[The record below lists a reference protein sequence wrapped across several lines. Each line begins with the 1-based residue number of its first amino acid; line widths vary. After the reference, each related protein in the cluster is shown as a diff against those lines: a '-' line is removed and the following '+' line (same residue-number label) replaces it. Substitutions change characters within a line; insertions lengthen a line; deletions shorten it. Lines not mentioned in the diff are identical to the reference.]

1 MNVNNF
7 LISVMAA
14 STMLVLSG
22 CDYVEK
28 TKVVDELTKQQEEQ
42 KARIDQL
49 EKQLEQQDKKTST
62 IEKQNISVINS
73 TKTLAQVVKEIK
85 RQQDYFV
92 FTEFNPAQ
100 TKYFILNNGSV
111 GIAGRVLS
119 VEAIEN
125 GSVIRMSLANLL
137 SVPVSN
143 IGFHATWGGERPT
156 VQKEYAKW
164 QQLLFSTT
172 MNSTLKLLPG
182 QWQDINLTL
191 KGVSPN
197 NLKYL
202 KLAINMQNI
211 NFDDLPP
218 ADNRQKKSKK

>member
-1 MNVNNF
+1 MR
-7 LISVMAA
+7 
-14 STMLVLSG
+14 T
-22 CDYVEK
+22 
-28 TKVVDELTKQQEEQ
+28 
-42 KARIDQL
+42 ARQ
-49 EKQLEQQDKKTST
+49 KTST

-125 GSVIRMSLANLL
+125 GSVIHMSLANLL

-211 NFDDLPP
+211 NFDNLPP

>member
-1 MNVNNF
+1 MKVNKL
-7 LISVMAA
+7 LISVLAA
-14 STMLVLSG
+14 STILMLSG

-28 TKVVDELTKQQEEQ
+28 NKVVDELTKQQEEQ

-49 EKQLEQQDKKTST
+49 EKRLEQETKKTNT
-62 IEKQNISVINS
+62 IEKQSISLINS
-73 TKTLAQVVKEIK
+73 TKLLAQVVKEIK
-85 RQQDYFV
+85 HQQDTFV
-92 FTEFNPAQ
+92 FTEFNPDQ

-125 GSVIRMSLANLL
+125 GSVIHMSLANLL

-143 IGFHATWGGERPT
+143 IGFHATWGGERPSNL
-156 VQKEYAKW
+156 KEYAKW

-211 NFDDLPP
+211 NFDNLPP
-218 ADNRQKKSKK
+218 ADTRQKKSKK